1 MYYSFVDLITYLKS
15 ICIFSSMW
23 HKATNKAIDTCKL
36 QSKAYTLLCI
46 CALMFAAKYKEKK
59 CIVTSNT
66 WKISFIT
73 SS

>member
-36 QSKAYTLLCI
+36 QSKAYTFCI